1 MNVHPFSDRRRGIQ
15 REEPIELYGLCFH
28 PILVEDYETFSAC
41 KSALLL
47 RQGTL
52 PAVYAAMNYLAC
64 LWAYDYDAHANNQ
77 QSGFFARMM
86 GVLRL
91 SLRFSDSDGI
101 APLLDKNDQR
111 KLIGIRVRKGEVVS
125 DISTK
130 EFREVRQLI
139 AEQNGETLPD
149 ESENPEL
156 LEALRDRAELNGEK
170 LQVSF
175 DDLLA
180 SVAFQSNTTVRELWG
195 WTIKAFE
202 QRRRAIDRHINH
214 LICGIG
220 EMSGNV
226 SWKNGNPYPSWCF
239 DKKVDTRTQF
249 VSEGEML
256 GQFGKVGSIQ

>member
-1 MNVHPFSDRRRGIQ
+1 MLERAASVS
-15 REEPIELYGLCFH
+15 E
-28 PILVEDYETFSAC
+28 
-41 KSALLL
+41 
-47 RQGTL
+47 L
-52 PAVYAAMNYLAC
+52 PAHLLSGASSEAE
-64 LWAYDYDAHANNQ
+64 AY
-77 QSGFFARMM
+77 G
-86 GVLRL
+86 
-91 SLRFSDSDGI
+91 
-101 APLLDKNDQR
+101 
-111 KLIGIRVRKGEVVS
+111 RVC
-125 DISTK
+125 
-130 EFREVRQLI
+130 
-139 AEQNGETLPD
+139 
-149 ESENPEL
+149 PEL

-239 DKKVDTRTQF
+239 DKKVNTRTQF

>member
-1 MNVHPFSDRRRGIQ
+1 M
-15 REEPIELYGLCFH
+15 
-28 PILVEDYETFSAC
+28 
-41 KSALLL
+41 
-47 RQGTL
+47 
-52 PAVYAAMNYLAC
+52 
-64 LWAYDYDAHANNQ
+64 
-77 QSGFFARMM
+77 
-86 GVLRL
+86 LRL

-111 KLIGIRVRKGEVVS
+111 KLIGIRVRQGEVVS
-125 DISTK
+125 DLSAK

-202 QRRRAIDRHINH
+202 QRRRAIDRH
-214 LICGIG
+214 LTLPMPKG
-220 EMSGNV
+220 
-226 SWKNGNPYPSWCF
+226 
-239 DKKVDTRTQF
+239 R
-249 VSEGEML
+249 
-256 GQFGKVGSIQ
+256 GSVNCVKTCCDILKSSVRCSVFRP